1 LKQEGGGKMKTCAI
15 RHCLVMAL
23 FVISL
28 IGVLQ
33 SPAFG
38 LQMTIGGIDDA
49 GQFAGQDAY
58 LKFVDSD
65 GNTLKEITKA
75 GFPTPWT
82 FASQVY
88 ADAPG
93 GIWYLQSAGNIWSSD
108 TIVGDTFTAPYAGVY
123 RISPADGAFTYDSF
137 LWSGVADKWL
147 WELQIYVVE
156 DDVNYTLGSKNLYDQ
171 GYLAL
176 GATLGKH
183 IDITLVEG
191 EKLVFWIA
199 DGSLDGPPNE
209 RNTIDNSG
217 SLTFNVVL
225 IPEPSTLILAGTG
238 LLLLLRRY
246 RKYISAH

>member
-1 LKQEGGGKMKTCAI
+1 
-15 RHCLVMAL
+15 MAFIMRQYL
-23 FVISL
+23 LIFLAVSVLAGIAPGPAFSL
-28 IGVLQ
+28 I
-33 SPAFG
+33 
-38 LQMTIGGIDDA
+38 MTIDAIEDA

-65 GNTLKEITKA
+65 GHTLKEITKA

-82 FASQVY
+82 SASQVY

-123 RISPADGAFTYDSF
+123 RISPAGGAFTYDSF

-156 DDVNYTLGSKNLYDQ
+156 DDINYTLGSKNLYDK